1 MALLR
6 NTAEGQA
13 DQTIVTTSNSGGGS
27 GDQFSQVAKAGTNPV
42 LFSTDY
48 AAKGTRSYKIAG
60 NNGDFAAMIYNANS
74 GGDQNGAIQFY
85 LYLTANPTVVN
96 AIASFHSSGGGS
108 ALTLSVRTNGKL
120 TVSDFINPDFA
131 ISTNPL
137 PLGTW
142 IKIDATCTPGTTP
155 TNGRARVSV
164 YEAGNTTAIWSIDAD
179 GTINLGSVAV
189 GSYRFGKLN
198 DTATSPTYY
207 IDQVAASTGDASFIP
222 DDTGNTLPVASA
234 GSPKVDIEPY
244 SVVTLSGTDSDSDG
258 TVVSRAWRQI
268 SGAPSVTL
276 QNANAANA
284 SYTAPGTLAGT
295 TLTFGYK
302 VTDNLGGQ
310 SPESTTTNQIN
321 YATERA
327 VISGIEVPV
336 KTLVVE
342 SGTLK

>member
-13 DQTIVTTSNSGGGS
+13 DQTIVTASNSGGGS

-42 LFSTDY
+42 LFSTDH
-48 AAKGTRSYKIAG
+48 AAYGAKSYKIIG
-60 NNGDFAAMIYNANS
+60 SNGDFVAMLYDANV
-74 GGDQNGAIQFY
+74 GGDLNGAIQFY
-85 LYLTANPTVVN
+85 LYLTANPTIVN
-96 AIASFHSSGGGS
+96 AVASFHSSSGGS
-108 ALTLSVRTNGKL
+108 ALTLSVRTNGRL
-120 TVSDFINPDFA
+120 TVSDFVNPDFA

-137 PLGTW
+137 PLNTW
-142 IKIDATCTPGTTP
+142 IMVDATCTPGSTP
-155 TNGRARVSV
+155 TNGRARVSI
-164 YEAGNTTAIWSIDAD
+164 YEAGNSTALWSMDAD
-179 GTINLGSVAV
+179 GTINLGSSAIA
-189 GSYRFGKLN
+189 SYRFGKLDN
-198 DTATSPTYY
+198 GATSPAYY
-207 IDQVAASTGDASFIP
+207 IDHIAANPGDASFIP
-222 DDTGNTLPVASA
+222 ESTGNSLPVASA

-302 VTDNLGGQ
+302 VTDNLGGE

-327 VISGIEVPV
+327 VISGIEAPV
-336 KTLVVE
+336 KTLVLE